1 MKTKNQISQLIKAC
15 KACDPKA
22 QKQLYLL
29 FADEMMSIASRYAK
43 DLPEARDIVHDTF
56 LKVFRSIQKFEE
68 GKGSFA
74 GWIARILI
82 NHAIAKHRRQKKMV
96 AMTEQDFTLKPS
108 DDFSILDTLAAEDI
122 LKLIQELPD
131 RSRTIFNLYVIE
143 GFKHDEIGA
152 LLNISASTSRSQLT
166 RAKKLL
172 RMKME
177 NQRPCIKAS

>member
-1 MKTKNQISQLIKAC
+1 MKSKNQISKLIKGC
-15 KACDPKA
+15 KACDPRA

-29 FADEMMSIASRYAK
+29 FADEMMSIANRYAK

-56 LKVFRSIQKFEE
+56 LKVFKSIQKFEE
-68 GKGSFA
+68 GRGSFG

-82 NHAIAKHRRQKKMV
+82 NHAIAKHRRQKRMV
-96 AMTEQDFTLKPS
+96 PLAEEDFSLKPS
-108 DDFSILDTLAAEDI
+108 EDFSILDTLAAEDI
-122 LKLIQELPD
+122 LNLIKQLPE

-143 GFKHDEIGA
+143 GFKHDEIGT

-172 RMKME
+172 RMQIE
-177 NQRPCIKAS
+177 NQRPCIKAC